1 MWKPATEKRGD
12 ARGITPRQIL
22 LAAETQALE
31 ELLVALVGGQLEVV
45 KQLATTCDHLKEAS
59 TCGMIFL
66 MRAKVL
72 REIVDSLRQEGH
84 LDVGAAG
91 VFFVDLEGGGIDGGC
106 FAHGSFEWPDNLSGG
121 GCSRMWGREGTI
133 NALFGKRKF
142 GGEES
147 LRLFAVVGGCWPEV
161 GEFTVVYSG

>member
-1 MWKPATEKRGD
+1 MKTSAFADMRVESLKTEKG
-12 ARGITPRQIL
+12 AMHVASPLGKFC
-22 LAAETQALE
+22 LAAETEALE
-31 ELLVALVGGQLEVV
+31 ELLVALVSGQLEVV
-45 KQLATTCDHLKEAS
+45 KQLATTCDHLEKAT

-66 MRAKVL
+66 MRSEVL
-72 REIVDSLRQEGH
+72 RKSVDSLRQESH

-121 GCSRMWGREGTI
+121 VKFWDVGPRRNHRCSFWQERIWG
-133 NALFGKRKF
+133 KF
-142 GGEES
+142 D
-147 LRLFAVVGGCWPEV
+147 